1 MRIALIY
8 DAVYPWVKGGGE
20 KYLYELA
27 VQLRDHGH
35 EPHMF
40 GMHWWDGPDSIVREG
55 IHYHALC
62 RAAPLYQASGR
73 RSLLTALRFAVGVL
87 WRYPKHR
94 RKDFDLINVVAFP
107 SLAVP
112 AFWLVHCLFV
122 RRCPWFVTWFEVYGR
137 TASQKHLGQWGPV
150 AALAERVYAW
160 LAPANLCISPTTARR
175 LQEFH
180 HVSPRQITVIPAGFE
195 RPAEMEGAVANKQR
209 WSVVVAGRLVSDKRV
224 DLVIRAWPHV
234 LARLPEAQLHV
245 IGDGPARAACEQLA
259 AGEGVAGA
267 VCFHGQ
273 LADWHDVLRRIA
285 SAALLL
291 QPSPREGQS
300 LVVLEAMTLGT
311 PVLAADGPE
320 TAVGDFIGSDAAMP
334 QALLPVEA
342 GPEAWADRIVQ
353 LLTDDALAQRL
364 AERGRA
370 AALGWKEIMP
380 RTLAFYQSLIQKP

>member
-8 DAVYPWVKGGGE
+8 DAAYPWVKGGGE

-27 VQLRDHGH
+27 VQLRDQGH
-35 EPHMF
+35 EPHLF
-40 GMHWWDGPDSIVREG
+40 GMRWWDGPDSILRDG

-62 RAAPLYQASGR
+62 RARPLYQPSGR
-73 RSLLTALRFAVGVL
+73 RSLMTALRFAMGVL
-87 WRYPKHR
+87 WRFPGHC
-94 RKDFDLINVVAFP
+94 RKEFDLINVVAFP

-137 TASQKHLGQWGPV
+137 TASQKYLGRWGLV

-180 HVSPRQITVIPAGFE
+180 HVEPKQIEVIPAGFE
-195 RPAEMEGAVANKQR
+195 RPAQMEVTAANRKR
-209 WSVVVAGRLVSDKRV
+209 WHVVIAGRLVTDKRV
-224 DLVIRAWPHV
+224 DLAIRAWPRV
-234 LARLPEAQLHV
+234 VARLPEAQLHV
-245 IGDGPARAACEQLA
+245 IGDGPDRAACEQLA
-259 AGEGVAGA
+259 AAEGVAGD
-267 VCFHGQ
+267 VFFHGQ
-273 LADWHDVLRRIA
+273 LADWQDVLARIN

-311 PVLAADGPE
+311 PVLAADGPD
-320 TAVGDFIGSDAAMP
+320 TAVGDFIGSDE
-334 QALLPVEA
+334 ALLPVEA
-342 GPEAWADRIVQ
+342 GPEAWADRIVR
-353 LLTDDALAQRL
+353 LLTDDALARRL
-364 AERGRA
+364 AEHGRGRA
-370 AALGWKEIMP
+370 LAFDWKEIMP
-380 RTLAFYQSLIQKP
+380 QTLAFYQRLNRKP